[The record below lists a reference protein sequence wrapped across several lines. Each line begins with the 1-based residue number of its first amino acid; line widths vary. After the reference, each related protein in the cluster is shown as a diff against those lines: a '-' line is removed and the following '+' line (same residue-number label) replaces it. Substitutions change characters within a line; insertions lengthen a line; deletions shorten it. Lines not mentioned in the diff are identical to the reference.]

1 MAVICCRMP
10 AYHSSF
16 GSGTQAVG
24 NMALLP
30 IKTTNRG
37 PAPCLPVS
45 DTADIIDEALYYF
58 KANVFFR
65 TYEIKSESDRVLIYL
80 TLYVTEC
87 LKKLQKCS
95 NKNQGL
101 QEMYS
106 LAISRFDIPGNIS
119 AILDKSFTNDVCE
132 GDGGFPLNGVYLRPN
147 SPEEADTMRQYFL
160 QMRHETGL
168 IHILYQ
174 NVLDPQLQVK
184 DSVRRCLRLLMESP
198 ASGGHV
204 LPRRSSWRSL
214 WVVLVECKDS
224 S

>member
-1 MAVICCRMP
+1 MP

-30 IKTTNRG
+30 IKTTSRG
-37 PAPCLPVS
+37 PAPCLPIS

-95 NKNQGL
+95 TKNQGL

-106 LAISRFDIPGNIS
+106 LAIARFDIPG
-119 AILDKSFTNDVCE
+119 E
-132 GDGGFPLNGVYLRPN
+132 GGFPLNGVYLRPT

-160 QMRHETGL
+160 QLRHETG
-168 IHILYQ
+168 Q
-174 NVLDPQLQVK
+174 
-184 DSVRRCLRLLMESP
+184 RLCEKVFETPDGKPSKWWTCFAKKRFMEKSL
-198 ASGGHV
+198 SGPGQM
-204 LPRRSSWRSL
+204 
-214 WVVLVECKDS
+214 
-224 S
+224 